1 MFNDIDH
8 DYKTLDAA
16 RKAAVNNYKI
26 GDYWTV
32 STIYYGPKKGHG
44 KHAGTVYLPGWTGFD
59 TQEFIGIWMPT
70 NKGGT
75 GHAVTKARFVNRNG
89 TLGKTAYPFYLAHRR
104 K

>member
-32 STIYYGPKKGHG
+32 STIYYGPKNGSG
-44 KHAGTVYLPGWTGFD
+44 KHAGTVYLPGWVGLKSNQFL
-59 TQEFIGIWMPT
+59 GIWIPAKT
-70 NKGGT
+70 KGAGVDISR
-75 GHAVTKARFVNRNG
+75 AKFVNPNG
-89 TLGKTAYPFYLAHRR
+89 TLGQSATAFIKQYRR
-104 K
+104 I